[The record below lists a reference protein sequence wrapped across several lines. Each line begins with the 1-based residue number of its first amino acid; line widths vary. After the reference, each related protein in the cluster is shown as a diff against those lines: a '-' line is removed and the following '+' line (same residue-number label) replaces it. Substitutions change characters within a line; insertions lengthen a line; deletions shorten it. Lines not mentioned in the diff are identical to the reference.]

1 MVQTLDIIS
10 VNIWNVL
17 ISLLNLLIIF
27 FIIKKLLFKPVK
39 KVLDQRQG
47 QVGKL
52 YDDANAAKEL
62 AEKEKEQYDEKL
74 AAAHDE
80 AVGIVSAA
88 KERAERLGDEIVSE
102 ANRKATGMIKRA
114 DEEIAQQRKKAM
126 NEIKEDIS
134 NISVDIAEKV
144 IEREIDERDHKEL
157 IDKFI
162 SEIGE
167 DDE

>member
-1 MVQTLDIIS
+1 MQTLDIIS
-10 VNIWNVL
+10 INIWNIL
-17 ISLLNLLIIF
+17 ISLVNLLIIF
-27 FIIKKLLFKPVK
+27 LILKKLLFKPVK

-52 YDDANAAKEL
+52 YDDAKTAKEL

-74 AAAHDE
+74 AMAHDE
-80 AVGIVSAA
+80 AVEIVSAA
-88 KERAERLGDEIVSE
+88 KERAERMGDEIVDE

-162 SEIGE
+162 NEIGE